1 MLVDGMSTLMTENA
15 KNCESMNFHAF
26 GLRWKFNIRLD
37 LVKDYLSAYLT
48 IADEKCTGSNWGVTC
63 WFNLSVISQIGD
75 LDICTASVFSFD
87 SNHVSWGVS
96 SLISQEMLKQKFIV
110 NDKAVFCA
118 EITGVIP
125 LFLNV
130 IINTFSP
137 TMGTAER
144 VKLMKVPRN
153 NSRFTWK
160 ITQFSSFSGESHSS
174 YEFTCGPRRWYAQF
188 YAPSIS

>member
-1 MLVDGMSTLMTENA
+1 M
-15 KNCESMNFHAF
+15 
-26 GLRWKFNIRLD
+26 II
-37 LVKDYLSAYLT
+37 LT
-48 IADEKCTGSNWGVTC
+48 ILFL
-63 WFNLSVISQIGD
+63 FNRWYCLYVALS
-75 LDICTASVFSFD
+75 ASVFSFD

-188 YAPSIS
+188 YAPSISVYYIFRLNTRKSKEISIPLMFQITTILERY